1 MKGKRNLPVDR
12 VVELRCRAI
21 TYLGAG
27 AIQKF
32 PDIMQ
37 TLAEKGVER
46 VALVTGRGSYKKS
59 GAWDVVRPTLE
70 DLKIKYAHFDGV
82 TGNPTVDQV
91 DEATRVVRE
100 IDPQVVIGIGGG
112 SPLDSAKSVAI
123 LLKYP
128 DRDARQLYRGEFTP
142 TEAVPLVLINLTH
155 GTGTEVNR
163 FAVAT
168 IPETNHKPAIAYDC
182 IYPVYSIDDPA
193 LTLGLPADQ
202 ISYVT
207 VDALNHITEAA
218 TTTVTSPYA
227 ILLAKETAQCI
238 AEYLPIA
245 LAKPSNIEARYYLH
259 YAAATAGMAFDCAL
273 LHITH
278 ALEHTISAFKPE
290 VAHGL
295 GLAVILPAVIRAIY
309 PAVPEVLA
317 AVYKPIAP
325 ELRGL
330 PEEAETLARKVEEW
344 LFSVGMTQKLADL
357 GFTRED
363 IPEFVKNV
371 RACPGMDG
379 LLSLAPVP
387 VTDELITRIYDES
400 LYPMR

>member
-1 MKGKRNLPVDR
+1 MKDKRNLPVDR
-12 VVELRCRAI
+12 VVELRCRTIA
-21 TYLGAG
+21 YLGAG

-32 PDIMQ
+32 PDIMK
-37 TLAEKGVER
+37 TLAEKGVKR
-46 VALVTGRGSYKKS
+46 AALVTGKGSYKKS
-59 GAWDVVRPTLE
+59 GAWDVVEPALE
-70 DLKIKYAHFDGV
+70 DLKIKYAHFDGI

-100 IDPQVVIGIGGG
+100 IEPQVVIGIGGG
-112 SPLDSAKSVAI
+112 SPLDAAKSVAI
-123 LLKYP
+123 LLNYQDK
-128 DRDARQLYRGEFTP
+128 DARQLYRGEFTP

-182 IYPVYSIDDPA
+182 IYPAYSINDPV
-193 LTLGLPADQ
+193 LSLSLSADQ
-202 ISYVT
+202 IRYVT

-218 TTTVTSPYA
+218 TTTLASPYS
-227 ILLAKETAQCI
+227 ILLAKETVRCVTK
-238 AEYLPIA
+238 YLPVA
-245 LAKPSNIEARYYLH
+245 LVEPSNIEARYYLY
-259 YAAATAGMAFDCAL
+259 YAAAISGIAFDCAL

-278 ALEHTISAFKPE
+278 ALEHTLSAFKPE

-295 GLAVILPAVIRAIY
+295 GLAAIQPAVIRAIY

-317 AVYKPIAP
+317 EVYKPIAP

-330 PEEAETLARKVEEW
+330 PDEAETLARKVEEW
-344 LFSVGMTQKLADL
+344 LFSVGVTQKLADL

-363 IPEFVKNV
+363 IPELVKNV

-387 VTDELITRIYDES
+387 VTDELIAQIYEES
-400 LYPMR
+400 LYLMR

>member
-1 MKGKRNLPVDR
+1 M
-12 VVELRCRAI
+12 
-21 TYLGAG
+21 
-27 AIQKF
+27 F
-32 PDIMQ
+32 PDIIK
-37 TLAEKGVER
+37 TLSDEGVKR
-46 VALVTGRGSYKKS
+46 VALGTGRGSYKKS
-59 GAWDVVRPTLE
+59 GAWDVVKPAFEKLQIE
-70 DLKIKYAHFDGV
+70 YAHFDGV

-128 DRDARQLYRGEFTP
+128 DKDARQLYRGEFTP
-142 TEAVPLVLINLTH
+142 TEAVPLVLVNLTH

-168 IPETNHKPAIAYDC
+168 IPETNHKPVIAYDC
-182 IYPVYSIDDPA
+182 IYPIYSIDDPA
-193 LTLGLPADQ
+193 LTLNLPADQ

-218 TTTVTSPYA
+218 TTTITSPYA
-227 ILLAKETAQCI
+227 ILLAKETARCI
-238 AEYLPIA
+238 AEYLPVA
-245 LAKPSNIEARYYLH
+245 LAKPDNVEARYYLH
-259 YAAATAGMAFDCAL
+259 YASATAGIAFDCAL

-295 GLAVILPAVIRAIY
+295 GLAVILPAVIRVIY

-317 AVYKPIAP
+317 EVYKPIVP
-325 ELRGL
+325 ELCGL
-330 PEEAETLARKVEEW
+330 PEEAKTLARKAEEW
-344 LFSVGMTQKLADL
+344 LVSVGIKQKLADL

-363 IPEFVKNV
+363 IPDLVKNV

-387 VTDELITRIYDES
+387 VTDDLIARIYEES